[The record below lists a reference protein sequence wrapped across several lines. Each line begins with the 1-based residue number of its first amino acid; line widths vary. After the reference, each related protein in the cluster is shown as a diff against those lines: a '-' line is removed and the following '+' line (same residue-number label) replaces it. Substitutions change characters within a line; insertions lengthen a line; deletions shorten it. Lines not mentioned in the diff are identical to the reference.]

1 MEGFKDL
8 IWSGDKIVWR
18 NLLKHYLLCLD
29 HACIL
34 LTLNG
39 SDTPINLA
47 SLPVLKT
54 ENDLPTQDY
63 KDAFKS
69 ACDTFLNTP
78 SVPECAEGLASRQR
92 PIRRDEL
99 RCHLRMLHWHAL
111 NAIFTAYRERR
122 IQLDAS
128 GGEMFRDLCAK
139 MPVRPEVFGM
149 TNEFEQRHTG
159 VEGGSDQLYA
169 AMNAI
174 HQQGILIGKYNNP
187 TSPAVRNSSLIVAEF
202 PDHYVKLV
210 EKMIHPD
217 WYMACFT
224 ESYASPSMWGHYAN
238 AHKGV
243 CLKFGIGVTSGKPTL
258 TLNGIVGRRDSKTD
272 PAGQPA
278 FSHTNHPLYKV
289 AYKAT
294 YPETDFFRSLGQ
306 LRGTA
311 LRWWYS
317 DALGKNSSCARD
329 VFENEAAWGEKY
341 RGEFLEGQT
350 TKLQDWAYEEEYR
363 LVLSDSLTDYAE
375 DKGLALKY
383 EFSDLK
389 GIIFGINTPEE
400 DKLAIIRVIQTKC
413 AKENRSEF
421 EFFQAYYAKR
431 TGKKIDAAQ
440 LSLIRF

>member
-1 MEGFKDL
+1 LRLPCGVERSDGGLQGFDL
-8 IWSGDKIVWR
+8 VGRQNVWR

-149 TNEFEQRHTG
+149 ANEFEQRHTAM
-159 VEGGSDQLYA
+159 EGGSDQLYA

-187 TSPAVRNSSLIVAEF
+187 TSPAVRNSSLILAEF

-243 CLKFGIGVTSGKPTL
+243 CLKLGIGVTSGKPTL
-258 TLNGIVGRRDSKTD
+258 TLNGIVGRRNSKTD

-278 FSHTNHPLYKV
+278 SATQTIRFTRSHIKQRTRRLISSDPSGSCGEPPCAGGIPMHWGRIVRARAMSSKTRPHGEKNIGVSSWKGKRPSSK
-289 AYKAT
+289 T
-294 YPETDFFRSLGQ
+294 GPMRRSTGSFFR
-306 LRGTA
+306 
-311 LRWWYS
+311 
-317 DALGKNSSCARD
+317 
-329 VFENEAAWGEKY
+329 
-341 RGEFLEGQT
+341 
-350 TKLQDWAYEEEYR
+350 
-363 LVLSDSLTDYAE
+363 
-375 DKGLALKY
+375 
-383 EFSDLK
+383 
-389 GIIFGINTPEE
+389 IH
-400 DKLAIIRVIQTKC
+400 
-413 AKENRSEF
+413 
-421 EFFQAYYAKR
+421 
-431 TGKKIDAAQ
+431 
-440 LSLIRF
+440 